1 MSDRLTLTRAF
12 ETAGIKSGDTE
23 RIATE
28 IFTTRSTTTSQRRL
42 TLKRCASQRRLILKR
57 CRE

>member
-12 ETAGIKSGDTE
+12 ETTGIKSGDAE

-28 IFTTRSTTTSQRRL
+28 IFTTRSTTTSPPRPILRL
-42 TLKRCASQRRLILKR
+42 PCAI
-57 CRE
+57 